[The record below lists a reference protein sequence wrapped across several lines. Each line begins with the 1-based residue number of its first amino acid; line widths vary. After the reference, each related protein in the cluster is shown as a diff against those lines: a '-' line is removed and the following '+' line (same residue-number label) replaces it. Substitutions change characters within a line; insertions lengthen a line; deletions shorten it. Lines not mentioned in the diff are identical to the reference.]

1 MSARGLEWPFAAQGA
16 KGRDAHGGVS
26 QSRGCLARSTV
37 ATGPN
42 QPLVTKLVAAARL
55 PETAIRRE
63 RGTEVPAKVNST
75 QGSLYAEA

>member
-1 MSARGLEWPFAAQGA
+1 MQQAKIENAIRHARE
-16 KGRDAHGGVS
+16 RDLQIQAN
-26 QSRGCLARSTV
+26 
-37 ATGPN
+37 GPN